1 MERKWSVIKLLFGSA
16 LALGLASVVWM
27 GSVFVGTDAAALTI
41 TAIIGGV
48 YLIGV
53 FELLRYRAATSGLAN
68 ALSEA
73 KAGISSLD
81 AFLEKLDAT
90 LKAPVKLRVEGDRVG
105 LPVPVLTPYLIG
117 LLVMLGL
124 LGTFVG
130 MVDTLRGAVTAL
142 EGTTELA
149 AVRAGL
155 AAPIKGLGL
164 AFGTSVAGVA
174 TSAMLG
180 LMSTLSKRD
189 RVLEI
194 RHLDAMTATVF
205 RQFSLVHGQRE
216 TFSALQ
222 TQAQAL
228 PEVALKLTQMA
239 EAMTLLGND
248 IKDAQGT
255 FHSEMT
261 RQYQGLAQALGE
273 TLQTSVQET
282 GKLAA
287 QAVSPIV
294 EESIGRIE
302 ATLRENEA
310 ARHNAENAH
319 LEVLRTLN
327 AETHQKME
335 SLWANSH
342 SRQQASA
349 ESLSASLESSVANI
363 QSSLTESST
372 NVFGSLE
379 ALSQRLTEQQA
390 AADSARLE
398 TWSRALEDKSEMQ
411 KSELNEIADK
421 LTTHLSELSHAQ
433 ATHSEN
439 LNQGLGELVSEWK
452 DQLQGLQAET
462 VEGQQK
468 LVGSFKQAIEQ
479 MHRDAQATEGERLAS
494 IEKLLSESEQL
505 LRVRVESEAKWS
517 EQHREQLGLITD
529 AISGQLAALRDEES
543 QRASEAVSGL
553 QRLEETFATQVA
565 RLGQELEAPLREM
578 IQVSSEAP
586 KAAAEVIAE
595 LRAEVSKGI
604 SRDNQLLQERQSLME
619 DLDSLSSSL
628 ALAST
633 EQREAIEGLVDASR
647 EMLGDVGR
655 QFTDFVGSEV
665 SRVSDVAESFAGS
678 AVEMASM
685 TDAFNTAVQLFN
697 DTNEKMMESLA
708 RIEESLETAS
718 SRSDEQLGYY
728 VAQAR
733 EIIDHSML
741 SQKEI
746 FEELR
751 QLRRDD
757 DIDLEAN

>member
-1 MERKWSVIKLLFGSA
+1 M
-16 LALGLASVVWM
+16 LGFASVVWM
-27 GSVFVGTDAAALTI
+27 GSVFVGNDSAALSV
-41 TAIIGGV
+41 TAVIGGV

-53 FELLRYRAATSGLAN
+53 VELLRYRRATRGFTDALTAANEGVA
-68 ALSEA
+68 
-73 KAGISSLD
+73 SLD
-81 AFLEKLDAT
+81 GFISKLDPT
-90 LKAPVKLRVEGDRVG
+90 LQSPVKLRVEGDRVG
-105 LPVPVLTPYLIG
+105 FPVPVLTPYLIG

-130 MVDTLRGAVTAL
+130 MVDTLRGAVSAL

-189 RVLEI
+189 RIIEI
-194 RHLDAMTATVF
+194 RRLDTMTATVF
-205 RQFSLVHGQRE
+205 RSFSLVHGQRE

-228 PEVALKLTQMA
+228 PEVASKLTLMA
-239 EAMTLLGND
+239 EAMTVLGKE
-248 IKDAQGT
+248 IKDAQSQ

-261 RQYQGLAQALGE
+261 LQYQGLASSLNDTMQN
-273 TLQTSVQET
+273 SVRET
-282 GKLAA
+282 GKLATST
-287 QAVSPIV
+287 VTPIL
-294 EESIGRIE
+294 EDSLRRIE
-302 ATLRENEA
+302 SGLSANEEQRRA
-310 ARHNAENAH
+310 F
-319 LEVLRTLN
+319 EVEHVEALKRLN
-327 AETHQKME
+327 IESNQKME
-335 SLWANSH
+335 SLWTTSH
-342 SRQQASA
+342 ERQLTSA
-349 ESLSASLESSVANI
+349 QSLRDSLEATVSQIND
-363 QSSLTESST
+363 SLTASSDG
-372 NVFGSLE
+372 VFRGLE
-379 ALSQRLTEQQA
+379 ALSTKITEEQA
-390 AADSARLE
+390 RADAERLE
-398 TWSRALEDKSEMQ
+398 TWSRSLAERSEQQKNELTSIAVTLGDQLRELSGVQQTHNTALHAGLAELTGQ
-411 KSELNEIADK
+411 WKSELE
-421 LTTHLSELSHAQ
+421 
-433 ATHSEN
+433 
-439 LNQGLGELVSEWK
+439 G
-452 DQLQGLQAET
+452 LQGET
-462 VEGQQK
+462 IEGQRR
-468 LVGSFKQAIEQ
+468 LVAEFQTALETLHRQAAE
-479 MHRDAQATEGERLAS
+479 AEGGRLATV
-494 IEKLLSESEQL
+494 EKLLSESEEL
-505 LRVRVESEAKWS
+505 LRARVDSEARWT
-517 EQHREQLGLITD
+517 EEHRAQLEKITQ
-529 AISGQLAALRDEES
+529 AVSGQLSELRDEES
-543 QRASEAVSGL
+543 RRAEQAVSGL
-553 QRLEETFATQVA
+553 ARLEETFATQVA

-586 KAAAEVIAE
+586 KAASEVIAE

-604 SRDNQLLQERQSLME
+604 SRDNQLLEERQSLME

-655 QFTDFVGSEV
+655 QFTEFVGSEV
-665 SRVSDVAESFAGS
+665 GRVSDVAESFAGS

>member
-1 MERKWSVIKLLFGSA
+1 MIKLLFGSA

-27 GSVFVGTDAAALTI
+27 GSVFLGTDTAALTI
-41 TAIIGGV
+41 TAVIGGV

-53 FELLRYRAATSGLAN
+53 TELLRYRAATAGLAH
-68 ALSEA
+68 ALTGA
-73 KAGISSLD
+73 KEGLSSLD
-81 AFLEKLDAT
+81 GFLEKLDAT

-194 RHLDAMTATVF
+194 RRLDAMTSTVF
-205 RQFSLVHGQRE
+205 RPFSLVHGQRE
-216 TFSALQ
+216 TFTALQ

-228 PEVALKLTQMA
+228 PEVTLKLTQMA
-239 EAMTLLGND
+239 EAMTALGQD
-248 IKDAQGT
+248 IKQAQAT

-261 RQYQGLAQALGE
+261 TQYQGLATSLGQS
-273 TLQTSVQET
+273 LNRSVEET

-287 QAVSPIV
+287 NAVSPIL
-294 EESIGRIE
+294 EKSIGRIE
-302 ATLRENEA
+302 TALQEHES
-310 ARHNAENAH
+310 ARHLAEKTH
-319 LEVLRTLN
+319 FEGLRSLN
-327 AETHQKME
+327 TETHQKME
-335 SLWANSH
+335 ALWSSSH
-342 SRQQASA
+342 ERQQATADAVSS
-349 ESLSASLESSVANI
+349 SLDSSVAQI
-363 QSSLTESST
+363 QSSLTESSQSI
-372 NVFGSLE
+372 FGGLE
-379 ALSQRLTEQQA
+379 SLSQRLTEQQA
-390 AADSARLE
+390 ASDSARLE
-398 TWSRALEDKSEMQ
+398 AWSRSLNDKSEIQ
-411 KSELNEIADK
+411 KQELKTIAGS
-421 LTTHLSELSHAQ
+421 LATHLQELSQAQ
-433 ATHSEN
+433 ATQSAN
-439 LNQGLGELVSEWK
+439 LHQGFEELTSEWK
-452 DQLQGLQAET
+452 EQLRGLQVET
-462 VEGQQK
+462 IEGQQN
-468 LVGSFKQAIEQ
+468 LVGEFQQALSRLHSET
-479 MHRDAQATEGERLAS
+479 QAAEGERLAS
-494 IEKLLSESEQL
+494 IERLLAESEGL
-505 LRVRVESEAKWS
+505 LKVRVESEAKWS

-543 QRASEAVSGL
+543 KRAQEAVSGL
-553 QRLEETFATQVA
+553 ARLEETFATQVA

-586 KAAAEVIAE
+586 KAASEVIAE

-604 SRDNQLLQERQSLME
+604 SRDNQLLEERQSLME

>member
-1 MERKWSVIKLLFGSA
+1 MIKLLFGSA

-27 GSVFVGTDAAALTI
+27 GSVFMGADTAALTI

-48 YLIGV
+48 YCIGV
-53 FELLRYRAATSGLAN
+53 VELVRYRAATAGLSA
-68 ALSEA
+68 ALSGA
-73 KAGISSLD
+73 TDALHSLD
-81 AFLEKLDAT
+81 SFIEKLDET
-90 LKAPVKLRVEGDRVG
+90 LRAPVKLRIEGDRVG

-194 RHLDAMTATVF
+194 RRLDAMTATVF
-205 RQFSLVHGQRE
+205 RSFSLVHGQRE

-228 PEVALKLTQMA
+228 PEVAMKLTQMA
-239 EAMTLLGND
+239 EAMTVLGHE
-248 IKDAQGT
+248 IKQAQST
-255 FHSEMT
+255 FHSEMSN
-261 RQYQGLAQALGE
+261 QYQGLANSLNQSLQA
-273 TLQTSVQET
+273 SVQET

-287 QAVSPIV
+287 GAVTPIV
-294 EESIGRIE
+294 ERSIGQIE
-302 ATLRENEA
+302 ASLREVEAQRRSDEVSHFETLRSF
-310 ARHNAENAH
+310 H
-319 LEVLRTLN
+319 T
-327 AETHQKME
+327 ETNQKME
-335 SLWANSH
+335 ALWLTSHERQHTTAKALTQSLETTV
-342 SRQQASA
+342 A
-349 ESLSASLESSVANI
+349 EIQGALTRSTEGIFEGLGSLSEK
-363 QSSLTESST
+363 
-372 NVFGSLE
+372 
-379 ALSQRLTEQQA
+379 LTEQQA
-390 AADSARLE
+390 RADAQRLD
-398 TWSRALEDKSEMQ
+398 TWSRSLETRSQEQRD
-411 KSELNEIADK
+411 ELTSITNK
-421 LTTHLSELSHAQ
+421 LSNHLVELSSAQ
-433 ATHSEN
+433 VTHSDA
-439 LNQGLGELVSEWK
+439 LHRGLAELTQEWK
-452 DQLQGLQAET
+452 EQLRGLQAET
-462 VEGQQK
+462 VEGK
-468 LVGSFKQAIEQ
+468 RELVSEFKSAVERLY
-479 MHRDAQATEGERLAS
+479 HEATAAEGERLGTV
-494 IEKLLSESEQL
+494 ERLLQESEQL
-505 LRVRVESEAKWS
+505 LRARVDSESKWS

-543 QRASEAVSGL
+543 RRGEQAVTSL
-553 QRLEETFATQVA
+553 ERLEETFATQVA

-578 IQVSSEAP
+578 IQVASEAP
-586 KAAAEVIAE
+586 KAASEVIVE

-604 SRDNQLLQERQSLME
+604 SRDNQLLEERQRLME

-655 QFTDFVGSEV
+655 QFTDYVGSEV

-678 AVEMASM
+678 AIEMASM